1 MSKSSL
7 NPDLYLYPSRFWSRA
22 GSKNLF
28 GADASMKKKKIKQIF
43 LPPLRALLFW
53 VGKFAHAL
61 EG

>member
-28 GADASMKKKKIKQIF
+28 GAEASMKKKNSNNYFYHLSQHFCFGSVKS
-43 LPPLRALLFW
+43 PM
-53 VGKFAHAL
+53 H
-61 EG
+61 